1 MNTKFQN
8 SEQVPPVKKSRSNGW
23 IKYLVILLL
32 LIVIGIYP
40 VASYLQGQKS
50 TESIDKQLQNFNSLI
65 KSYGVEGVSFS
76 QKKADDGIN
85 VFSTD
90 SIIEIQTPKGTFP
103 LFDVHTEHGPLP
115 FSEIKNGHLSPIKTK
130 QVITLNKTSD
140 FYKAISSAF
149 PNKDKEP
156 LLIKYLHNYDNYIEG
171 EMIVEKIY
179 VNVNQQGS
187 IQSEPAYIKFESDYD
202 MNHLSSE
209 FNQAKFLFDVVDK
222 NDRFY
227 YELTNLKANTKFE
240 QLDLGKWNLEQ
251 VTQIDSQI
259 QKFGNVE
266 LKLNKGDGRVV
277 ITHDPVNS
285 RFYSLQ
291 NISDV
296 LLQDR
301 PFGSY
306 KIEMDLDNL
315 SSNAFKKLGN
325 TLGTIFKEMVDL
337 QKTKP
342 NISNDELNDLVG
354 KKHGGEFLDIVMS
367 FLSSSPKLNYSIN
380 LQNASGK
387 FDLSYGL
394 ETNPAPS
401 PEALKG
407 SSSMIFLS
415 MLKNAYLKAQFK
427 GYWLDDTLKE
437 AVQFWAMK
445 NKKPGASEEHK
456 KELSDLVHNL
466 QKYWVQSGL
475 MKAPEDAPSFSVT
488 FFPNSSNIEKSEV
501 NYNGEQITVPEFLAR
516 MQGSLVTLKMLLD
529 QAHFEER
536 IGTIFQSYGEVKN
549 PIPQNEF
556 KLP

>member
-130 QVITLNKTSD
+130 QVITLNKASD

-325 TLGTIFKEMVDL
+325 TLGTIFKEVVDL

-415 MLKNAYLKAQFK
+415 MLKNAYLKAQFN
-427 GYWLDDTLKE
+427 GYWLDDILKE